1 MGQEIVNQV
10 QEAQRVP
17 GRINPRR
24 NTPGHIVIKLT
35 IIKGKDKI
43 LKATREKGQVTYQ
56 GTPIRLSANF
66 STETLQARGECHDI
80 FKVIRQKNLQPILY
94 PERLL
99 FRFDGKIKFYRHA
112 KVKRIQHHQT
122 SLTTNAKGTS
132 LGRKHKRRSRL
143 TKIKNSKQFRKW

>member
-1 MGQEIVNQV
+1 MHQFLHCRDARRREKGPEKISEEIPTVNFPNMGKEIVNQV
-10 QEAQRVP
+10 QDTKGIRT
-17 GRINPRR
+17 NPRR
-24 NTPGHIVIKLT
+24 NTPRHIVIKLT
-35 IIKGKDKI
+35 KIKDKI

-99 FRFDGKIKFYRHA
+99 FRFDGKIKSFTDKQKLREF
-112 KVKRIQHHQT
+112 
-122 SLTTNAKGTS
+122 STTEPT
-132 LGRKHKRRSRL
+132 LQ
-143 TKIKNSKQFRKW
+143 QF